1 MTELT
6 ENLDT
11 TDFDNFATT
20 RTRFATSVLPWL
32 MCALGALFYCYA
44 YFLRVSPSVM
54 VNELIAHFEVNA
66 GSLGILSAFYYYAYT
81 PMQIPVGIIVDRY
94 GARMVLSIAAL
105 ICSLGVYVFASTREL
120 YIAEIGRFLI
130 GFGSAFG
137 YVTTLKLATLWLPP
151 KRFATAAGSTTA
163 IGMIAAGLSQVLLTD
178 IVERIGYQHA
188 LDASI
193 VIGIVLTLV
202 IFLFVRNQPKRLPKE
217 NQPRHTPL
225 TFTKVLSYLSI
236 ILINPQ
242 TWLIGVIGCLMYLPA
257 SVFLD
262 LWGIPYL
269 ETVYHLSA
277 HDASRVSLVIFIG
290 WIIAGP
296 VTGAVSDMIG
306 KRRLPLLLCS
316 IGAAIVMSVIF
327 YVPGISLTGL
337 YFLAGILGFFCG
349 SHPLCFAISRENISA
364 KVSAT
369 AIAVANTLIM
379 IGGMVFQP
387 VVGFLLDANWD
398 GVMLNGS
405 PIYSA
410 ENFTYA
416 LSIVPISLII
426 SVGLTFFIRET
437 HCRVPE

>member
-6 ENLDT
+6 DKLDT
-11 TDFDNFATT
+11 TEYDNLAATRSKFST
-20 RTRFATSVLPWL
+20 TVLPWL
-32 MCALGALFYCYA
+32 MCGLGALFYCYA

-178 IVERIGYQHA
+178 IVEKIGYQQA

-193 VIGIVLTLV
+193 GIGIALTV
-202 IFLFVRNQPKRLPKE
+202 IIFLFVRNQPKKLPKE

-225 TFTKVLSYLSI
+225 TFSKVLSYLSI

-269 ETVYHLSA
+269 EAVYHLTA
-277 HDASRVSLVIFIG
+277 HEASRVSLVIFIG

-306 KRRLPLLLCS
+306 KRRLPLLVCS
-316 IGAAIVMSVIF
+316 IGAAIVMSIIF
-327 YVPGISLTGL
+327 YMPGISLTGL
-337 YFLAGILGFFCG
+337 YFLAATLGFFCG

-405 PIYSA
+405 PVYSA

-426 SVGLTFFIRET
+426 SVVLTFFIRET
-437 HCRVPE
+437 YCRVPE